1 MSIYNDIFA
10 IFTIL
15 NMFKNVQKKKTNK
28 LIKFKRNV
36 KKPLTHHI
44 CCHKYESS
52 NSWSSKF
59 LNFHWTM
66 RDASFETIDS
76 SWTKL
81 SKRYYTQWPEYWL
94 MDARDASPPP
104 LICFRKYRHCVFAN
118 QPTLPLLLAEQW
130 ADFVPPGHCE
140 LNFARTRFIV
150 SRIVEISTP
159 RMEHAAFRNNW
170 FHYRRFHSSL
180 DRIFVIR
187 IMGQRFILID
197 TGTWTWRRERE
208 RVALYTLFLEVWHL
222 NNLS

>member
-1 MSIYNDIFA
+1 
-10 IFTIL
+10 
-15 NMFKNVQKKKTNK
+15 MFKKKKTNK

-66 RDASFETIDS
+66 RDTSFETIDS

-170 FHYRRFHSSL
+170 FHYRRFHSSRSDL
-180 DRIFVIR
+180 RYSYYGTTFYFNRHGD
-187 IMGQRFILID
+187 LNLK
-197 TGTWTWRRERE
+197 TGERKG
-208 RVALYTLFLEVWHL
+208 RSLYTVPRSVTFE
-222 NNLS
+222 

>member
-1 MSIYNDIFA
+1 
-10 IFTIL
+10 
-15 NMFKNVQKKKTNK
+15 MFKKKKTNK

-130 ADFVPPGHCE
+130 ADFVPPP
-140 LNFARTRFIV
+140 AIV
-150 SRIVEISTP
+150 SLTLLEHASSFRGSLKYRRRGWNTQPFATIDFITDDSTP
-159 RMEHAAFRNNW
+159 PSIG
-170 FHYRRFHSSL
+170 SSL
-180 DRIFVIR
+180 FV
-187 IMGQRFILID
+187 LWD
-197 TGTWTWRRERE
+197 N
-208 RVALYTLFLEVWHL
+208 VLF
-222 NNLS
+222 